1 MIKVLNKDIDE
12 QELYRQKCDECTA
25 ELEFAIDDTYIGAL
39 GARYVK
45 CPICGY
51 EIMTEECDGIELNS
65 NNIEFPKH
73 FFEPRGIDIPN
84 SQINNWIRECLKVAE
99 ESDEPYGY
107 FVSTGSG
114 NTMVIILAYEDE
126 YQVFVTKD
134 YYETS
139 VTKHDDDDDDDDDD
153 E

>member
-1 MIKVLNKDIDE
+1 MIKVLNKDINE
-12 QELYRQKCDECTA
+12 QTFYRQKCDECTA
-25 ELEFAIDDTYIGAL
+25 ELEFSLEDTYIGAL

-45 CPICGY
+45 CPICGK
-51 EIMTEECDGIELNS
+51 EIMAEVCDGIELNS

-73 FFEPRGIDIPN
+73 FLGPGGVDIPN
-84 SQINNWIRECLKVAE
+84 SEVNDWVRKCLKKAE

-107 FVSTGSG
+107 FVEIRSG
-114 NTMVIILAYEDE
+114 NTMVILLAYEDE
-126 YQVFVTKD
+126 YEIFVAKN

-139 VTKHDDDDDDDDDD
+139 VNR

>member
-1 MIKVLNKDIDE
+1 MIKVLNKDIDK
-12 QELYRQKCDECTA
+12 QTLYRQKCYECDA
-25 ELEFAIDDTYIGAL
+25 ELEFSLEDTYIGAL

-65 NNIEFPKH
+65 SNIEFPTH
-73 FFEPRGIDIPN
+73 FIESCGVDIPDGE
-84 SQINNWIRECLKVAE
+84 IENWVRKCLKIAE

-107 FVSTGSG
+107 FVETGSG
-114 NTMVIILAYEDE
+114 NTGIILMAYEDE
-126 YQVFVTKD
+126 YRIIVAKD

-139 VTKHDDDDDDDDDD
+139 VNR